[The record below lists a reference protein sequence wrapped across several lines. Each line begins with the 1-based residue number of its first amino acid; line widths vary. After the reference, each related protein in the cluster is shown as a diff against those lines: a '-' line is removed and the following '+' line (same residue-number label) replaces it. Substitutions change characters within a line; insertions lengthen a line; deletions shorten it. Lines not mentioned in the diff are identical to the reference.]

1 MADKDSVPVICLSN
15 KIGKFESIESE
26 KTIVEKCEVR
36 EDKVVN
42 TQDSC
47 IDIRRLQLNFLSE
60 ESCFIIVEIFNN
72 TNDTIFHS
80 NDTFLYYDEETNSWS
95 FLPYPENF
103 VREDLGIFIAP
114 RTKQHNTFFFPVKDK
129 IVQGKYKLQL
139 SFYTNSGK
147 MHYYVSKVFI
157 IK

>member
-47 IDIRRLQLNFLSE
+47 IDVGRLQLNFLSE
-60 ESCFIIVEIFNN
+60 ESCFIIGEIFNN

-114 RTKQHNTFFFPVKDK
+114 RTKQHNTFFSRLRIRLCKENINCNYLSIQIPGRS
-129 IVQGKYKLQL
+129 IIMYLKYSL
-139 SFYTNSGK
+139 
-147 MHYYVSKVFI
+147 
-157 IK
+157 